1 MRKKRFFKVRNSKK
15 MGITKKIRIRRKYFK
30 NKIVKNQIIV
40 KKEVKKQKKMKK
52 GVDILEKL

>member
-1 MRKKRFFKVRNSKK
+1 
-15 MGITKKIRIRRKYFK
+15 MGITKKTRIRRKHFK

>member
-1 MRKKRFFKVRNSKK
+1 
-15 MGITKKIRIRRKYFK
+15 MGITKKTRIRRKYFK